1 RALWPTFSP
10 QPLLTPFWR
19 PTPVGVIHVREL
31 PCVPLSFDAASR
43 MMKPPCTVCMMEY
56 SRFVHRASLLALRAP
71 TVRSL
76 SVPLPLACRP
86 STAPPVRA
94 CTKQRCRSCIR
105 RCLSAPLFLLAGAPP
120 QRHAPV
126 FSPNLPSFPFAPHV
140 ISFTLRFIH
149 RSFIVPPSRASFIV
163 HSYSAPCI
171 SARPCM
177 FPYCARL
184 RQVYAHSRSARL
196 APDDA
201 PRARLCRLTSDE
213 TASCRWHYSRLAAP
227 PWARV
232 LRRGLCHLARS
243 ARYRL
248 RAPILATAP
257 KCARSRD
264 SARVRPFPY
273 SRVRTS
279 LRGCKR

>member
-126 FSPNLPSFPFAPHV
+126 FSPNLPKS
-140 ISFTLRFIH
+140 TLI
-149 RSFIVPPSRASFIV
+149 P
-163 HSYSAPCI
+163 
-171 SARPCM
+171 
-177 FPYCARL
+177 
-184 RQVYAHSRSARL
+184 
-196 APDDA
+196 
-201 PRARLCRLTSDE
+201 
-213 TASCRWHYSRLAAP
+213 AAP
-227 PWARV
+227 A
-232 LRRGLCHLARS
+232 LRPMT
-243 ARYRL
+243 L
-248 RAPILATAP
+248 RAPVYAALHLMRPRHADGTTRALRRHPGPASFVEAYSTSHDPLATA
-257 KCARSRD
+257 CARPFSPQRP
-264 SARVRPFPY
+264 SALAPATAPEYAR
-273 SRVRTS
+273 S
-279 LRGCKR
+279 LILAFEHLYGDVKDKLISGSHCK